1 MRFSLILTL
10 FFLASCGVKTTSF
23 KMGQTTR
30 SEVVAMKGEPLKE
43 EEIPTPEGK
52 VMVYANDE
60 KFQLKGDIVINRFKN
75 PNGDEKLLIFWK
87 HKLKDCLTHS
97 KKIPAS
103 LGSHT
108 PPEIE
113 LSCPEEGLSVIYT
126 EGSDSVSRVVEY
138 EAK

>member
-1 MRFSLILTL
+1 
-10 FFLASCGVKTTSF
+10 
-23 KMGQTTR
+23 MGHTTR
-30 SEVVAMKGEPLKE
+30 SEVVAIKGEPLKE

-52 VMVYANDE
+52 VMIYENDE
-60 KFQLKGDIVINRFKN
+60 KYQLKGDIVINRFKN

-87 HKLKDCLTHS
+87 HKLKDCLTNT
-97 KKIPAS
+97 KKLPIS

-113 LSCPEEGLSVIYT
+113 LSCPAEGLSVIYT